1 VIMGKKKRV
10 KKVQKTN
17 DDFFYVGVRDPVEVR
32 RSVLESYREAVHFL
46 QRFEKLKAI
55 REEKSQVVQRLRLD
69 MKELKSLT
77 NKLRRSLP
85 KTKLRI
91 KLHKEHVEEEK
102 VEEEKKHKKKHVA
115 KKTVKKPVSDLERLE
130 SELNEIE
137 GKLDSIA

>member
-1 VIMGKKKRV
+1 MGKKKRV